1 MTVVIILVAIVALIA
16 GWHGGHAHSNYRHAR
31 AAGHGRK
38 PSLYIGARGTWVSL
52 PGPFGTRIGHRL

>member
-1 MTVVIILVAIVALIA
+1 MLIAIIVVVVLIA

-31 AAGHGRK
+31 AHGHRGVNVMY
-38 PSLYIGARGTWVSL
+38 SSARGAWMSI